1 MARRVE
7 INKMN
12 DSLYYRSAR
21 AAKHLW
27 SRRSISNHLH
37 AQKNGPLATGPF
49 IMPNRPR
56 CENGWLS
63 NEKKISDLLDIL

>member
-37 AQKNGPLATGPF
+37 AQKKWAAR
-49 IMPNRPR
+49 NRPIHHAKPATMR
-56 CENGWLS
+56 KWLA
-63 NEKKISDLLDIL
+63 